1 MGKFKNQNY
10 SQIINLNHLDFAVYF
25 VNQSEIKQLKAGTGT
40 LTVKD
45 SFLGLKK
52 LVNILK
58 SSLK

>member
-25 VNQSEIKQLKAGTGT
+25 VNQSEIKQLKAGT

>member
-25 VNQSEIKQLKAGTGT
+25 VNQSEIKQLKAGT

-58 SSLK
+58 